1 MSNFI
6 GKPEDIAK
14 YLWQLD
20 KNKEYEI
27 KEHHKKRSLDAN
39 AYMWVL
45 CQELAE
51 KLRITKEEVYRK
63 NVKELGKFEIIP
75 LKDEAIDTFI
85 KAWETKGLG
94 WLCEIVGKS
103 KLDGYTNLMIYY
115 GTSVYD
121 KKEMGVFLDGIIQ
134 ECENVGIPTLTKEQ
148 IDKLK

>member
-1 MSNFI
+1 
-6 GKPEDIAK
+6 
-14 YLWQLD
+14 
-20 KNKEYEI
+20 
-27 KEHHKKRSLDAN
+27 
-39 AYMWVL
+39 MWVL

-75 LKDEAIDTFI
+75 LKDEAIDTFV

-121 KKEMGVFLDGIIQ
+121 KREMAIFLDGIIQ